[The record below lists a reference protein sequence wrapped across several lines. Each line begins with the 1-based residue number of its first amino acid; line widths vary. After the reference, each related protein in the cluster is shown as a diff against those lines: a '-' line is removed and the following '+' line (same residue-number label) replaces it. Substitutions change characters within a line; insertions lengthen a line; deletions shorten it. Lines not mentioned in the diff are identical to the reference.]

1 MRQDR
6 PGQGHASE
14 EDLLTLH
21 WEGRRR
27 TAAHVASCPECADR
41 LRSLRALLARIEAEP
56 IPERGDDYGRE
67 VWARIAPRL
76 PSLRQ
81 EPRRLLRSL
90 RPWFFSP
97 KPLFAAGALAAVV
110 LAAFLAGQA
119 AARRGARTASAATVR
134 DRVLLLA
141 VGEHLERTEAVLL
154 ELVHGAGE
162 GGLDVSSEQARLS
175 ELLPANRLYRQAAN
189 RSGEAGV
196 SGVLD
201 ELERVLLDVRH
212 GPARLSAAE
221 CEALARRIDAEGVLF
236 KVRIL
241 GSTLRDRTAAPG
253 GSATPVRERNRV

>member
-1 MRQDR
+1 MTRTQS
-6 PGQGHASE
+6 HASE

-21 WEGRRR
+21 WEGTRR
-27 TAAHVASCPECADR
+27 TAAHVASCPECAER

-56 IPERGDDYGRE
+56 VPERGEDYGRE

-76 PSLRQ
+76 PSIRQ
-81 EPRRLLRSL
+81 AAR

-97 KPLFAAGALAAVV
+97 RPLMAAGALAAVV
-110 LAAFLAGQA
+110 LAAFLAGRV
-119 AARRGARTASAATVR
+119 AARRTAVTAATGR
-134 DRVLLLA
+134 DRVLLIA
-141 VGEHLERTEAVLL
+141 VGEHLERSEAVLL

-162 GGLDVSSEQARLS
+162 GDLDVSSEQARLS
-175 ELLPANRLYRQAAN
+175 DLLPANRLYRQAAS

-212 GPARLSAAE
+212 GPSRLSPAE
-221 CEALARRIDAEGVLF
+221 REALARRIDAEGVLF

-241 GSTLRDRTAAPG
+241 ESRLRDRAAASSGPATAGP
-253 GSATPVRERNRV
+253 ERKRV